1 MDNMTQLLN
10 MIKNGGINSNQMILS
25 YLEQNSQGNPMLFN
39 LIQLAKNNQ
48 VGEIEK
54 IARNIVTSQGAD
66 FDKEF
71 YNFKKN
77 LGL

>member
-48 VGEIEK
+48 IGEIEK

-71 YNFKKN
+71 YNFKKI

>member
-1 MDNMTQLLN
+1 MNNMTQLLN

-48 VGEIEK
+48 IGEIEK

>member
-1 MDNMTQLLN
+1 MNNMTQLLN
-10 MIKNGGINSNQMILS
+10 MIKNGGINSNQMILN

-48 VGEIEK
+48 IGEIEK

>member
-1 MDNMTQLLN
+1 MNNMTQLLN
-10 MIKNGGINSNQMILS
+10 MIKNGGINSKEMILN

-48 VGEIEK
+48 IGEIEK